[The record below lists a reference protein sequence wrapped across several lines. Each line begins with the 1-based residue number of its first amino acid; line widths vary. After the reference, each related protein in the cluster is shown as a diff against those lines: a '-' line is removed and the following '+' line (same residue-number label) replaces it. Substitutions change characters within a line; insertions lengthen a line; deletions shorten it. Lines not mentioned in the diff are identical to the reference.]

1 MEISGASSSCRGAEP
16 RPRRN
21 VRKSLS
27 KGADR
32 PGKVARGVGKS
43 EIGAPRSEGRAPDV
57 QSAGGTRST
66 RGDGRRGAGQDGS
79 RSGPIPRLV
88 AQVGARTGSPRD
100 LVRRPGPGADPRGA
114 P

>member
-1 MEISGASSSCRGAEP
+1 METSGASSSCRGAEP

-21 VRKSLS
+21 VGRSLG

-43 EIGAPRSEGRAPDV
+43 EIGAPRPEGRAPDV

-88 AQVGARTGSPRD
+88 AQAGVRTGSPPEAAR
-100 LVRRPGPGADPRGA
+100 LAAPGA
-114 P
+114 